1 MPHVSAL
8 LRRLTLPAFAAA
20 ALAACDA
27 STAIS
32 NPDISYSYRS
42 ISLGQFHG
50 GDNALR
56 VVVYGN
62 PFDDPPD
69 RVANAIV
76 AGMQDHNG
84 GPQMTFSA
92 APAPPPKPRWRV
104 IMVINPVD
112 FYNTQKLCKMTGG
125 PETAPSQ
132 DGRIHVIAAFCQGD
146 FAATQGFARAKD
158 VTALDS
164 RNLDQ
169 MLALLTRTMFP
180 TRNPSNDRSCNVPC
194 LLGNTAAT
202 LDRAIN

>member
-1 MPHVSAL
+1 MKAAL
-8 LRRLTLPAFAAA
+8 VAAAA

-27 STAIS
+27 STVFS

-62 PFDDPPD
+62 PFGDPPE
-69 RVANAIV
+69 RVAEAIV
-76 AGMQDHNG
+76 AGMQGHNG
-84 GPQMTFSA
+84 GPRMTFSTA
-92 APAPPPKPRWRV
+92 EAPPPKPRWRV
-104 IMVINPVD
+104 IMAINPVE
-112 FYNTQKLCKMTGG
+112 FYKTQALCKMTGG
-125 PETAPSQ
+125 PETAPSEG
-132 DGRIHVIAAFCQGD
+132 GRIHVISAYCQGD
-146 FAATQGFARAKD
+146 FAATQGFARARD

-180 TRNPSNDRSCNVPC
+180 TRNPNNDRRCRVIPC
-194 LLGNTAAT
+194 ISSNTAAT
-202 LDRAIN
+202 LGHAINELSNG